1 MLLSRWENGPC
12 YPWGLERIEESRS
25 GGRAGFNEVNRAQVV
40 KGTTNPTG
48 PQQHPSAFDSPIFH
62 SPWLPHMPLET
73 RAQGRFFSKKKKE
86 HTQLPDLPVN
96 RSLCKEGCFCLRI
109 QSYVLRVTS
118 SYPCFEWAAKASR
131 LFEKALIYAALQKQ
145 RRAHKALDAKCLL
158 SRLYISPPEEQ
169 HTFVK
174 EHISSAQEPEA
185 KTQVSFVPSNQ
196 PAHLQ
201 ASLPLALLYELS
213 QNTGN
218 TFTMWWGA
226 IVENNPPAQPQTS
239 LLTYSLMSFDFTAL

>member
-1 MLLSRWENGPC
+1 MRKWAC
-12 YPWGLERIEESRS
+12 YPWDLERIEESRS
-25 GGRAGFNEVNRAQVV
+25 GGWAGFNEVKRAQVV

-48 PQQHPSAFDSPIFH
+48 PQQHPSAFDSPSLHF
-62 SPWLPHMPLET
+62 PWWPHMPLET
-73 RAQGRFFSKKKKE
+73 RAQGRFFSKKEKRE
-86 HTQLPDLPVN
+86 HTQLPGLPGN
-96 RSLCKEGCFCLRI
+96 RLLCKEGCFCLRI
-109 QSYVLRVTS
+109 QSYALRVAS
-118 SYPCFEWAAKASR
+118 SYPCFEWAVKASR

-158 SRLYISPPEEQ
+158 SQLYISPAEEE

-174 EHISSAQEPEA
+174 EHISSALEPEA
-185 KTQVSFVPSNQ
+185 HTQVSFVPSNK
-196 PAHLQ
+196 PVHLQ

-218 TFTMWWGA
+218 TFPVWWGA
-226 IVENNPPAQPQTS
+226 ILENKPPAQPQIS

>member
-1 MLLSRWENGPC
+1 MRKWAFLSLGSWEDWRVKIWRLSWVQWSQQSSGCEGHYKSYRTPTASKCFWFSHISLSLIAPYAFRNQGP
-12 YPWGLERIEESRS
+12 GKI
-25 GGRAGFNEVNRAQVV
+25 F
-40 KGTTNPTG
+40 
-48 PQQHPSAFDSPIFH
+48 QQK
-62 SPWLPHMPLET
+62 EK
-73 RAQGRFFSKKKKE
+73 RE

-96 RSLCKEGCFCLRI
+96 RSLWKEGCFCLRI

-158 SRLYISPPEEQ
+158 SRLYISSPEEQ

-174 EHISSAQEPEA
+174 EHIGSAQEPEA

-213 QNTGN
+213 QKTGN
-218 TFTMWWGA
+218 TFTTWWGA
-226 IVENNPPAQPQTS
+226 ILENNPPAQPQTP